1 MEASR
6 RTSEPQGDES
16 KREPAWGRLG
26 ARLRLRDSGRVAP
39 GQMHAR
45 SGGFLEWDSGI
56 QERGSVDL
64 VVSGDLWIW
73 SFLGICGSGRFWT
86 LWEERDCAGG
96 LEGLLLGE
104 CCCCSGTLGRSPRL
118 PSARLRAKRSPSEEA
133 AGSHPSPRSRG
144 GGLHPEGGPAAPG
157 QCPHSSRACG
167 RARRR
172 LRTGCG
178 WWPARS

>member
-73 SFLGICGSGRFWT
+73 SFLDSVGGAGLRWGARGLVVGRV
-86 LWEERDCAGG
+86 L
-96 LEGLLLGE
+96 LLLG
-104 CCCCSGTLGRSPRL
+104 
-118 PSARLRAKRSPSEEA
+118 
-133 AGSHPSPRSRG
+133 HPRSVT
-144 GGLHPEGGPAAPG
+144 
-157 QCPHSSRACG
+157 SSAVG
-167 RARRR
+167 KTPSKAV
-172 LRTGCG
+172 TF
-178 WWPARS
+178 